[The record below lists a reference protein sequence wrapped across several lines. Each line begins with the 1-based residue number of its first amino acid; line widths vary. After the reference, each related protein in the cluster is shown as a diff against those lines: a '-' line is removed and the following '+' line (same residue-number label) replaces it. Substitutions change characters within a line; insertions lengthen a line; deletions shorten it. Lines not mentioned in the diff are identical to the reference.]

1 MTARQECTFRPEQM
15 SAHKAA
21 RGRALA
27 MSGLRDDVSADSSSA
42 SALTP
47 DPDNHKYLVRLLRL
61 FTPLWYHQ
69 AWGCCHFPAIV
80 PACTSMRRGFC
91 DSHSLFLHGAASGA
105 PWHYSSPTLAWGLG
119 KGPLQ

>member
-1 MTARQECTFRPEQM
+1 M

-69 AWGCCHFPAIV
+69 AWGTAAAI
-80 PACTSMRRGFC
+80 
-91 DSHSLFLHGAASGA
+91 FLQLSRHA
-105 PWHYSSPTLAWGLG
+105 
-119 KGPLQ
+119 QV